1 MFLVNVRKLG
11 LVAFLCAIMG
21 GQDVKRTITCL
32 VIYRQ
37 AA

>member
-21 GQDVKRTITCL
+21 GRTITCL